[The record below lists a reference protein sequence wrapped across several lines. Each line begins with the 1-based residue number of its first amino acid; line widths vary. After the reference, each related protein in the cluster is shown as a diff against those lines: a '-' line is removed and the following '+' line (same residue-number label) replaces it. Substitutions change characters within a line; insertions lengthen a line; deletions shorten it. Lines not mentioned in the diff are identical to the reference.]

1 MILQALIEMQHGEES
16 DKANLKSIYGMLF
29 FGVPSQGMSI
39 ESLVPMVENQPNRFF
54 LESLSKVTDGLRAQR
69 QNFRQAFPFKESR
82 IISFYETKQS
92 PTAQKV
98 SQVSFC
104 LERTFY

>member
-1 MILQALIEMQHGEES
+1 MQQGDES
-16 DKANLKSIYGMLF
+16 DKANLKSTYGMLF

-54 LESLSKVTDGLRAQR
+54 LESLSKVTDGLRPQR
-69 QNFRQAFPFKESR
+69 RNFRQVFPFKDSH
-82 IISFYETKQS
+82 IISFYETKKS

-98 SQVSFC
+98 SQVSFY
-104 LERTFY
+104 LAKLFIKSTTDN